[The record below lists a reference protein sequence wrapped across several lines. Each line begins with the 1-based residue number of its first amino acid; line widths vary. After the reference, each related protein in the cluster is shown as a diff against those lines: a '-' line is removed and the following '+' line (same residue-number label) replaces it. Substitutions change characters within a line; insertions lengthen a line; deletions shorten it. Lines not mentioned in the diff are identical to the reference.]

1 MVSNKS
7 WDNIYLFNTF
17 KGNDGGL
24 VIRHGQYGN
33 YINGKS
39 GRKESAGLRVINPN
53 NTFFNNYVENLEGGD
68 KNMKAPI
75 PIMSGLEVSAI
86 NEYYPAD
93 NAIVAYNI
101 VVNSAGT
108 AIKVGVGNKSKGKGP
123 LAPKNV
129 LLVGNTIL
137 NILVKNAESIVIKD
151 SKSSFIFSDK
161 MTSEKGFNKGKEKE
175 LMLKEGF
182 YSTKLK
188 VDESVIKAINQRLEI
203 HTIKLSQKEIIEFDI
218 AKIVNKKAV
227 GVNWLLN

>member
-1 MVSNKS
+1 MDSNKS
-7 WDNIYLFNTF
+7 WDNIYRFNTF

-53 NTFFNNYVENLEGGD
+53 NTFFNNYAKNLEGGD

-75 PIMSGLEVSAI
+75 TIMSGLEGSAI

-101 VVNSAGT
+101 VVNSVES
-108 AIKVGVGNKSKGKGP
+108 AIKVGVGNKSKGKGL
-123 LAPKNV
+123 LAPKIV

-137 NILVKNAESIVIKD
+137 NILLKNSKSIVIED
-151 SKSSFIFSDK
+151 TKSSFIFSDNLYSNG
-161 MTSEKGFNKGKEKE
+161 MTSVKGFNKGKEKE

-182 YSTKLK
+182 YSTKHK

-203 HTIKLSQKEIIEFDI
+203 HNIKLSQKEIMNLISLKLDI
-218 AKIVNKKAV
+218 KK
-227 GVNWLLN
+227 LLA